1 MSLRYTLRESLSG
14 FTRTK
19 LATAVSIVTIAIS
32 LMLLGV
38 FAILTIHTSR
48 FIEALRSKVEL
59 EAFLQEP
66 LTGQDIADLQRRVLA
81 TKGVDSLVYISKET
95 AAKIF
100 KEEFGEDI
108 HRVLEFNPL
117 PPSFKIYLRDGYKTA
132 AGTQGV
138 YDRLL
143 ALKGIDNIIYR
154 KELLELID
162 RQTASANNLALGLG
176 LLVSLSAIFLV
187 SNTIRL
193 AIYAKRKLIR
203 TMELVGATSGFIRLP
218 FLLEGILQGFGGG
231 VAAAV
236 VLYLLLEYASRFVAA
251 EFPAYIRMEPVFYL
265 LVVAGGI
272 ALGLLGSVISIV
284 RFMRSA
290 RTA

>member
-1 MSLRYTLRESLSG
+1 MSLRYTLQESLSG

-32 LMLLGV
+32 LLLLGV

-66 LTGQDIADLQRRVLA
+66 LSDQDIADLKARVI
-81 TKGVDSLVYISKET
+81 GVEGVAGVVYISKED
-95 AAKIF
+95 AARIF
-100 KEEFGEDI
+100 REEFGEDI

-117 PPSFKIYLRDGYKTA
+117 PPSFKISLRDGYKTSVRTREVV
-132 AGTQGV
+132 G
-138 YDRLL
+138 RLT
-143 ALKGIDNIIYR
+143 ALKGVDNVIYR

-176 LLVSLSAIFLV
+176 VLVSLSAIFLV

-193 AIYAKRKLIR
+193 AIYAKRRLIR
-203 TMELVGATSGFIRLP
+203 TMELVGATAGFIRLP
-218 FLLEGILQGFGGG
+218 FLLEGILQGLAGG
-231 VAAAV
+231 VTAAG

-251 EFPAYIRMEPVFYL
+251 EFPAYIRMEPGFYA
-265 LVVAGGI
+265 LVVATGVG
-272 ALGLLGSVISIV
+272 LGLLGSIISII

-290 RTA
+290 RTT

>member
-81 TKGVDSLVYISKET
+81 TEGVDSLVYISKET

>member
-1 MSLRYTLRESLSG
+1 MSLRYTLQESISG

-19 LATAVSIVTIAIS
+19 LASAVSIVTIAIS
-32 LMLLGV
+32 LLLLGV

-48 FIEALRSKVEL
+48 FIDALRSKVEL

-66 LTGQDIADLQRRVLA
+66 LGPGEIADLEVRVRGIE
-81 TKGVDSLVYISKET
+81 GVAGVVFISKDD
-95 AAKIF
+95 AARIF

-117 PPSFKIYLRDGYKTA
+117 PPSFKISLRDGYKTTA
-132 AGTQGV
+132 RTQRVVEQLTALRGV
-138 YDRLL
+138 
-143 ALKGIDNIIYR
+143 DNVIYR

-176 LLVSLSAIFLV
+176 VLVSLSAIFLV

-193 AIYAKRKLIR
+193 AIYAKRRLIR
-203 TMELVGATSGFIRLP
+203 TMELVGATAGFIRLP
-218 FLLEGILQGFGGG
+218 FLLEGVMQGLAGG
-231 VAAAV
+231 VAAAA
-236 VLYLLLEYASRFVAA
+236 VLYVLLEYASRFVAA
-251 EFPAYIRMEPVFYL
+251 EFPAYIRMEPAFYA
-265 LVVAGGI
+265 LVVGAGMV
-272 ALGLLGSVISIV
+272 LGLLGSIISII

-290 RTA
+290 RKA

>member
-19 LATAVSIVTIAIS
+19 LATAVSIITIAIS
-32 LMLLGV
+32 LLLLGV

-48 FIEALRSKVEL
+48 FIEALRNKVEL
-59 EAFLQEP
+59 EVFLQEP
-66 LTGQDIADLQRRVLA
+66 LTRQDITDLQTRVRGIE
-81 TKGVDSLVYISKET
+81 GVAGVVYISKDE
-95 AAKIF
+95 AARIF

-117 PPSFKIYLRDGYKTA
+117 PPSFKISLRDGYKTA
-132 AGTQGV
+132 ARTREV
-138 YDRLL
+138 VDRLT
-143 ALKGIDNIIYR
+143 ALKGVDNVIYR

-176 LLVSLSAIFLV
+176 VFVSLSAIFLV

-193 AIYAKRKLIR
+193 AIYAKRRLIR

-218 FLLEGILQGFGGG
+218 FLLEGIMQGIAGG
-231 VAAAV
+231 VAAAA

-251 EFPAYIRMEPVFYL
+251 EFPAYIRMDASFYA
-265 LVVAGGI
+265 LVVVTGM
-272 ALGLLGSVISIV
+272 ALGLLGSIISIL
-284 RFMRSA
+284 RFIRNA